1 MKTGPHVAARLRP
14 QDERPVRNDGK
25 CLDKQLSAHAAV
37 RPRPQDE
44 SSVRF
49 LSKCLNGQ
57 SGAPSIGKK
66 GSILVSLLKFL
77 IFVIF
82 FIVLVKFA
90 EMYSIKLINSFF
102 NKEETKVPN
111 IVSRDGT
118 PVRIKEALDL
128 CKQHRLQL
136 DIRESR
142 FDNNI
147 PEDCIISQEPPPDT
161 IVKVSRVVEV
171 ILSKG
176 AKTIDCPDV
185 AGKDVREVTFLIQ
198 NKGFLLGKK
207 SYVYSET
214 IPGEVIIAQTPEGNS
229 KVPKGTQIDMLV
241 SMGKAN
247 KTVQIPN
254 FVNKKIE
261 AAKIV
266 LGKINLEPGKI
277 GYDSKEG
284 TEPGT
289 ILKQDPAPGAVVQEG
304 SQVSFMVVEGPEQ
317 LAPDAPAVDN
327 KAIAGDTAAVD
338 VPVKQTP
345 APKAAGTE
353 GVEASDGKRVEI
365 VKFIVP
371 PGQKSREIK
380 IVLLD
385 EAGPPREIYKDFH
398 YPGEEIDLTVTGY
411 GNMKVLVYLDNVF
424 FKDFELG
431 GR

>member
-1 MKTGPHVAARLRP
+1 MKTGERVGDIMNMNLR
-14 QDERPVRNDGK
+14 R
-25 CLDKQLSAHAAV
+25 
-37 RPRPQDE
+37 
-44 SSVRF
+44 
-49 LSKCLNGQ
+49 
-57 SGAPSIGKK
+57 IGMRRIDMRRIDNR
-66 GSILVSLLKFL
+66 GGILVSLLKFL

-90 EMYSIKLINSFF
+90 EMYSIKMINSFF

-111 IVSRDGT
+111 IVSRDGS
-118 PVRIKEALDL
+118 PVRIEDALVL
-128 CKQHRLQL
+128 CKQQRLQL
-136 DIRESR
+136 EIRDQR
-142 FDNNI
+142 NDNNI
-147 PEDCIISQEPPPDT
+147 PEGCIISQEPPPDS

-176 AKTIDCPDV
+176 AKTIDCPDIT
-185 AGKDVREVTFLIQ
+185 GKDVRDVTFVIQ
-198 NKGFLLGKK
+198 NKGFLIGKK

-214 IPGEVIIAQTPEGNS
+214 IPTDVIIAQTPEGNS

-241 SMGKAN
+241 SLGKASR
-247 KTVQIPN
+247 TVQVPN
-254 FVNKKIE
+254 FVKKRIE

-266 LGKINLEPGKI
+266 LGKLNLEPGKI

-284 TEPGT
+284 AEPGT
-289 ILKQDPAPGAVVQEG
+289 VLKQDPAPGAVVSEG
-304 SQVSFMVVEGPEQ
+304 SQVSFMIVEGPEQ
-317 LAPDAPAVDN
+317 LAGEGKTEGSVT
-327 KAIAGDTAAVD
+327 IAGDT
-338 VPVKQTP
+338 VPVKVDKKDSP
-345 APKAAGTE
+345 APGPQGTE

-365 VKFIVP
+365 VKFVVP

-431 GR
+431 GRQ